1 MSIDK
6 QQHKEEKVALLQQA
20 LSPKTVLKSGLREY
34 KVVEV
39 LGAGGFGIT
48 YKVVADIQVGNVTIS
63 SYFVIKEHFLKGC
76 WRGEDKMS
84 VLHAPTL
91 EADIKTTRKDFIN
104 EAKRLNKL
112 GQKTPNIVKVNEVF
126 EANGTAYYVM
136 EYLDGGNFLQ
146 YVSRYG
152 PLPEEDAIRL
162 IVIVAKAVALLHE
175 RNLLHLDIKP
185 DNIVL
190 KTDAKTGRQLPVL
203 IDFGIAKHF
212 DKHGKPTSHLV
223 AKGASEGYAPME
235 QYDEITHFASEI
247 DVYALGATLYFLLTG
262 KHPPKAFNIHSFRD
276 LQDNLPSGI
285 STQTVNALASAMK
298 PSKYERTQT
307 VSAFLRDLNG
317 EHITGHDT
325 EIFTRKREKMDTHLP
340 PRLIPKE
347 RLLIFAGVA
356 CAVVLFVWIGR
367 LFFSPVNSDS
377 ESTPPAENVVKTEV
391 PEVQIEQTPTVDM
404 PSGKDVEK
412 DSKTSDVATPS
423 VAEERKQHETKKET
437 TGTSTPKATKKV
449 EVEPRKEET
458 NAQKCDKAVA
468 TRDIV
473 ALKKLAGKG
482 YAPAYSKLA
491 TLYLDNREYSLA
503 DTYAQKAYDIYG
515 KLRFSIEKLEALK
528 VMERLDALGY
538 YDDKERPKSL
548 EINSKA
554 PKFAWFSLELRAQ
567 PAVACNLMAD
577 SGQRNLI
584 LGKFL
589 I

>member
-91 EADIKTTRKDFIN
+91 EADIKTTRKGFIN

-356 CAVVLFVWIGR
+356 CAVVFFVWIGR

-437 TGTSTPKATKKV
+437 TGTSTPKATKK
-449 EVEPRKEET
+449 
-458 NAQKCDKAVA
+458 
-468 TRDIV
+468 
-473 ALKKLAGKG
+473 
-482 YAPAYSKLA
+482 
-491 TLYLDNREYSLA
+491 
-503 DTYAQKAYDIYG
+503 
-515 KLRFSIEKLEALK
+515 
-528 VMERLDALGY
+528 
-538 YDDKERPKSL
+538 
-548 EINSKA
+548 
-554 PKFAWFSLELRAQ
+554 
-567 PAVACNLMAD
+567 
-577 SGQRNLI
+577 
-584 LGKFL
+584 
-589 I
+589 